1 MTEEDKDQMF
11 FKREKEVEVDWLAYP
26 KYDPPEEF
34 PPFVLDDGMF
44 YINGF
49 EKAASAMEVSA
60 VGGMN
65 VALLARDF
73 LLKRYN

>member
-1 MTEEDKDQMF
+1 MTEEEKDKMF
-11 FKREKEVEVDWLAYP
+11 RKREKEVEIDWLAYP
-26 KYDPPEEF
+26 QYSPPEEF
-34 PPFVLDDGMF
+34 PAFVLDDGVF

-65 VALLARDF
+65 VALLAQEF
-73 LLKRYN
+73 LLKR